1 MKLNDI
7 EQLTNEEIE
16 KIYEKCLEY
25 ANRIKNPDLKECCL
39 EIYKDY
45 KSKLIAKPATGDPC
59 HHFFRGGLIYHSYCV
74 TRNAIMIAELYDYIK
89 LDMDLIIFGSLL
101 HDIGKT
107 NDYKD
112 FDSIE
117 KGETGILSSGSY
129 MVGHSYEGT
138 HIVESYLEK
147 YNLEDKFKYQVLHMI
162 GSHMKEF
169 SEWGVLTSPKMLE
182 VIVINYGDSIDARLD
197 KTRNG
202 INNSEKG
209 ELYYNENQTAKF
221 YKSINPYYEN
231 DNL

>member
-1 MKLNDI
+1 
-7 EQLTNEEIE
+7 
-16 KIYEKCLEY
+16 
-25 ANRIKNPDLKECCL
+25 
-39 EIYKDY
+39 
-45 KSKLIAKPATGDPC
+45 
-59 HHFFRGGLIYHSYCV
+59 
-74 TRNAIMIAELYDYIK
+74 MIAELYDYIK

-138 HIVESYLEK
+138 HIVENYLEK

-182 VIVINYGDSIDARLD
+182 VIVINYGDSMDARLD